1 MLDITSSF
9 INLLIEIHLL
19 ISIELNIGTC
29 SIINLLNC

>member
-19 ISIELNIGTC
+19 ISIELNIGLVQ
-29 SIINLLNC
+29 LLTY